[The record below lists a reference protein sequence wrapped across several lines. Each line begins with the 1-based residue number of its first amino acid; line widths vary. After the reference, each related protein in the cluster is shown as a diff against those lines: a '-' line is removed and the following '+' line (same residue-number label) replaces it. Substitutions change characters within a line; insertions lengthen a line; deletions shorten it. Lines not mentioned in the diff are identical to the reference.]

1 MTEPSPSLLS
11 AEVTGVNELPCSAA
25 WFFSLE
31 LEIIFQATPGTHQ
44 THSVWRLFVLML
56 RGCYVS
62 GAWSMHFLWKAKMVN
77 YVDGRTLWWSLLCC
91 CGMGANM
98 AVTVMGVAMF
108 QLLGQSQ
115 LVCWH
120 LILCVCFLFFFSLT
134 FIICV
139 VCLWSL
145 RPGLYR
151 ECLYLPSHLAGLQ
164 FFSSLLN
171 HWNPP

>member
-31 LEIIFQATPGTHQ
+31 LEIIFQATPGMHQ

-120 LILCVCFLFFFSLT
+120 LILCVCFLFFFSPDFYYLCRV
-134 FIICV
+134 FVILEARFV
-139 VCLWSL
+139 QRMSL
-145 RPGLYR
+145 PAK
-151 ECLYLPSHLAGLQ
+151 PSR
-164 FFSSLLN
+164 
-171 HWNPP
+171 WPPVLFKSA